1 MNTQSPVETRHS
13 KSLPAA
19 PRSSLHL
26 ATAAVMRRRSVADE
40 ALAED
45 LSCEADALAKQAERL
60 TTLSSEVYRRAASNR
75 MSAARLDGMPYD
87 ANESDTADELRVK
100 VMRRDERRLAEARE
114 AVARR

>member
-1 MNTQSPVETRHS
+1 LNTKSPVKTRHS
-13 KSLPAA
+13 KSPPAA
-19 PRSSLHL
+19 PRSSLHF
-26 ATAAVMRRRSVADE
+26 ATAAVMRRRAVADE

-60 TTLSSEVYRRAASNR
+60 TILSSELSNRAASNR
-75 MSAARLDGMPYD
+75 MSASRLDGMPYD

-100 VMRRDERRLAEARE
+100 IMRRDERRLAEARE